1 MVCMRVS
8 VRDAHTMDW
17 APQGPAKWSAAI
29 VKRWVKRSLLG
40 PNRLAASGQ
49 RERHDV
55 VAERRSQS
63 PVAPGGDDDVLLATG
78 RQLIGHRGRL
88 AAGRQRG
95 APQLLPILEIEGAEA
110 VVEGG
115 GNEHQA
121 AGGHNGTAQGHRAPF
136 GGVGS
141 LGRERGDRA
150 ERHFPAYGAGL
161 QVHGDERAPGRASAG
176 KPAGRDERP
185 VGEPVGRA
193 ALLGELVP
201 VVAAQQRHAIGRDE
215 LRPKGEAVDRR
226 HDQALV
232 TLYRDATP
240 VRPSDRPGIDH
251 AAAQARWRE
260 DAVVTQVLEP
270 VPAERKVL
278 WGRAPRVRGADNV
291 LIEWRRPNGE
301 RLGGPRRLA
310 GHVAVRDG
318 SFLYR
323 EERRAGLTREDE
335 DMPHL

>member
-29 VKRWVKRSLLG
+29 VKRWVKGSLLG

-110 VVEGG
+110 VIEGG
-115 GNEHQA
+115 GDEHQA
-121 AGGHNGTAQGHRAPF
+121 
-136 GGVGS
+136 
-141 LGRERGDRA
+141 
-150 ERHFPAYGAGL
+150 GAGL

-176 KPAGRDERP
+176 KPARRDERP

-201 VVAAQQRHAIGRDE
+201 VLAAQQRYAIGRDE

-240 VRPSDRPGIDH
+240 GRASDRAGIHH
-251 AAAQARWRE
+251 AAAQARWCE
-260 DAVVTQVLEP
+260 
-270 VPAERKVL
+270 
-278 WGRAPRVRGADNV
+278 
-291 LIEWRRPNGE
+291 
-301 RLGGPRRLA
+301 
-310 GHVAVRDG
+310 
-318 SFLYR
+318 
-323 EERRAGLTREDE
+323 
-335 DMPHL
+335 